1 MKHTDLDLSTRRIAA
16 RFSILRFR
24 HLLEE
29 HGLRPKILQVI
40 NATLATR
47 GLLLK
52 GGTVVDATVVGT
64 AANVNDVTQGRA
76 LPGPCKK
83 PPHKSS
89 RFCAVQHLDGRKQAY
104 AEGAG
109 MSASSNRK
117 RAETDPKNTRP

>member
-1 MKHTDLDLSTRRIAA
+1 MARYIDMKHTDLDLSTRRIAA

-52 GGTVVDATVVGT
+52 AGTVVGATVVGT
-64 AANVNDVTQGRA
+64 AANANDVTQGHA

-89 RFCAVQHLDGRKQAY
+89 RCLRCPTSGWSQAGLCRGRRDERVFKSQK
-104 AEGAG
+104 G
-109 MSASSNRK
+109 
-117 RAETDPKNTRP
+117 